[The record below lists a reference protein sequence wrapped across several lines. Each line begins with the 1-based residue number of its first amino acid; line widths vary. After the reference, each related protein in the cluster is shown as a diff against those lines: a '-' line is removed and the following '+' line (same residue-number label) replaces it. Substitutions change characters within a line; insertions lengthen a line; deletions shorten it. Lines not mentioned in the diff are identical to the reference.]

1 MAKISSTRID
11 MQSGRI
17 DNAVL
22 KAYGETLVGGTSGAS
37 SGTAYTVD
45 ISSGNVFHIFLT
57 GNCTFTF
64 SNPTA
69 SGTTC
74 YFTILLK
81 QDGGSRTATWPSS
94 VIWSGGS
101 APTLST
107 AGGGYDIVSFLTTD
121 GGTNYIGFAGG
132 FNFPAA
138 PAPTLYSLFAWGK
151 NDDFGQLG
159 LGDVVN
165 RSIPVQIGTLAT
177 WSSSVVGYKHSLG
190 VRSDGTSWSWGV
202 NTDGQLGLGNAALRS
217 SPVQVGGMITWSTL
231 GAGFYKSSGVKTDGT
246 LWAWRLNTHG
256 RL

>member
-37 SGTAYTVD
+37 SGT
-45 ISSGNVFHIFLT
+45 
-57 GNCTFTF
+57 
-64 SNPTA
+64 
-69 SGTTC
+69 TC
-74 YFTILLK
+74 YFTLLLK

-132 FNFPAA
+132 LNFAA
-138 PAPTLYSLFAWGK
+138 AAASTAYAPW
-151 NDDFGQLG
+151 
-159 LGDVVN
+159 
-165 RSIPVQIGTLAT
+165 
-177 WSSSVVGYKHSLG
+177 
-190 VRSDGTSWSWGV
+190 
-202 NTDGQLGLGNAALRS
+202 
-217 SPVQVGGMITWSTL
+217 
-231 GAGFYKSSGVKTDGT
+231 
-246 LWAWRLNTHG
+246 
-256 RL
+256 